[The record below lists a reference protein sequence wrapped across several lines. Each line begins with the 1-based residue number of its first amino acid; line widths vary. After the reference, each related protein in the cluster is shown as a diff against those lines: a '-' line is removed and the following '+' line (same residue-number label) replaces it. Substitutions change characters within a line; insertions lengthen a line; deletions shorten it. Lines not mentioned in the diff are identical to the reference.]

1 MNNKCYGFI
10 TVTIITTIILWY
22 KIVCLNKKIL
32 ANNEL
37 VISLTQ
43 KLEDI
48 NDLNVSCMKLGIV
61 LDDV

>member
-1 MNNKCYGFI
+1 MDNKCYGFI

-48 NDLNVSCMKLGIV
+48 NDLNVSCMKLGIT
-61 LDDV
+61 LDT

>member
-1 MNNKCYGFI
+1 MDNKCYGFI